1 MTSREFAS
9 KVAAVAG
16 GFFRDADGNLSYARL
31 GSAFCLLASAG
42 AFLVG
47 LHWKDIM
54 EHCHRFINTMTTTAM
69 GLYGSSK
76 AQQTVT
82 SFSPQAGLPK
92 PPAPP
97 APKAD
102 VV

>member
-1 MTSREFAS
+1 MTSRDVIAKIAS
-9 KVAAVAG
+9 VTG

-31 GSAFCLLASAG
+31 GSAFCLLASVG

-47 LHWKDIM
+47 LHWREIM

-76 AQQTVT
+76 AQQAVT
-82 SFSPQAGLPK
+82 SFSPPQPPK
-92 PPAPP
+92 PVPP
-97 APKAD
+97 PRVDAI
-102 VV
+102 